1 MRRVAYISGTR
12 ADFGLM
18 RSTLLAVRGHAG
30 LDLWVIATGM
40 HLSPAFGNTVEEIEA
55 AGLRIFARVPVALE
69 PATGA
74 NMARNIGIML
84 GAFVDALE
92 ADRPDILLL
101 LGDRGEMLA
110 GAMAAIHLNIP
121 VAHIHGGERTGT
133 VDEPVRHAISKLS
146 HLHFTA
152 TEQARERL
160 IRMGE
165 RADAVHVTGAPGLDG
180 LADSALPD
188 RAEIAR
194 RHDLDPDRPFALMVY
209 HPVLQEAATAADDT
223 RRILKALADA
233 GLQVLALLPN
243 ADAGS
248 DGVRAALTE
257 AGSNDAVTVH
267 THLGRPD
274 FIAAM
279 ARADVMIGNSSAGI
293 IEAASF
299 GTPVLNVGPRQNL
312 RERNANVV
320 DVPATERALANGLT
334 RLLAEGRYPPQNVY
348 GDGRT
353 ASRIA
358 DLLATAPLDAALL
371 MKVNGY

>member
-1 MRRVAYISGTR
+1 MRRVCYISGTR

-18 RSTLLAVRGHAG
+18 RSTLLAVRDHAE
-30 LDLWVIATGM
+30 LDLSVIATGM
-40 HLSPAFGNTVEEIEA
+40 HLSPAFGDTVQEIEA
-55 AGLRIFARVPVALE
+55 AGLPIAARVPVSME

-74 NMARNIGIML
+74 TMARNIGVML
-84 GAFVDALE
+84 PAFVDTLVAG
-92 ADRPDILLL
+92 RPDVVLL

-110 GAMAAIHLNIP
+110 GALAAIHLNIP
-121 VAHIHGGERTGT
+121 VAHIHGGERSGT

-152 TEQARERL
+152 TQEARERL

-165 RADAVHVTGAPGLDG
+165 RADAIHVTGAPGLDG
-180 LADSALPD
+180 LADLTLPD
-188 RAEIAR
+188 RARVAR
-194 RHDLDPDRPFALMVY
+194 LHDLDPGRPFALMVY
-209 HPVLQEAATAADDT
+209 HPVLQETATAADDT

-233 GLQVLALLPN
+233 GLQVLALMPN

-248 DGVRAALTE
+248 DGVRAALAA
-257 AGSNDAVTVH
+257 AGSTPGVTVR

-274 FIAAM
+274 FTTAM
-279 ARADVMIGNSSAGI
+279 ARADVMIGNSSSGI

-320 DVPATERALANGLT
+320 DVPATDQALADGLAELLT
-334 RLLAEGRYPPQNVY
+334 RGRYPVQNVY
-348 GDGRT
+348 GDGKT
-353 ASRIA
+353 ADRIA
-358 DLLATAPLDAALL
+358 GLLATLPLDAALL